1 MQERLRHYWR
11 VLVYVMNLPALFQ
24 SFSLLCLKSG
34 EKLKKHKPDA
44 RFLQWIFPGQKS
56 VDQPH
61 TTTTI

>member
-1 MQERLRHYWR
+1 
-11 VLVYVMNLPALFQ
+11 MNLPALFQ